1 MKNFWIILIGVII
14 GAISYWFNS
23 YNDLYFLGIHIWI
36 LMGVGAFLG
45 AILSRLLFLTKT
57 SKSALFLTLGILI
70 SVLLRI
76 IYDITFWDPT
86 SHNLAPFEIIIAAL
100 ITLPASFLG
109 SFLAKAFVS
118 DRRIN

>member
-1 MKNFWIILIGVII
+1 MRNSWIILIGVII
-14 GAISYWFNS
+14 GAISYWFNP

-57 SKSALFLTLGILI
+57 SKCALFLTLGILI